1 MPGLF
6 ALLLLLAFAA
16 IPLLIVLLV
25 IWLTRREQAPKAR
38 QVSVTPVSPDSIP
51 AAVLF
56 FAGVVLTLQIVPR
69 LLTEVASGRIEWPV
83 RALGRVIQV
92 SAADQPL
99 AFAASVALCV
109 AVCGLCLSACLMLY
123 RDWQRKAG
131 RR

>member
-25 IWLTRREQAPKAR
+25 IWLTKREQAPMTGT
-38 QVSVTPVSPDSIP
+38 VPITPVSPGTSS

-56 FAGVVLTLQIVPR
+56 FAGVLATLLIVPR
-69 LLTEVASGRIEWPV
+69 LLAEVGSGRIEWPV
-83 RALGRVIQV
+83 RALGRVIEV
-92 SAADQPL
+92 TAAKQPL
-99 AFAASVALCV
+99 AFAASAVLYV

-123 RDWQRKAG
+123 RDW
-131 RR
+131 RRTADRR

>member
-99 AFAASVALCV
+99 AFAASVALYV